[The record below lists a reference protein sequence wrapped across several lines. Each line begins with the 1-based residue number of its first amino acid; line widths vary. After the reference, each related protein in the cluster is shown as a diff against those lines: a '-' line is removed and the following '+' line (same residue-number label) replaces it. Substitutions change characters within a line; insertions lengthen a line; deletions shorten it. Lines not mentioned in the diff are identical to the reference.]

1 MQAERAWV
9 EPGTASP
16 LESSD
21 FPFPPH
27 PIQLATMQQ
36 QAASMSPEM
45 MRAAMQAAQ
54 GVKPEDLRRAGEQ
67 VASMPPEA
75 LAAQASA
82 AASQLPARERM
93 LLSASDTL
101 KRDGNALFGRG
112 SHAQAAEKYERAVA
126 NLESVGGAEAAA
138 LRLGCRN
145 NLAACRL
152 ALRDWAGARA
162 ACDAVLAEDAA
173 NRKALYRRGQALL
186 SLGMPAQAEADLAAA
201 LRLSDAGDRAAIQ
214 EKLDA
219 ARAAAKERPDELQ
232 ASEPAV
238 SEPAVSEPAVS
249 EPAAARPANE
259 EQDGAI
265 EDVEVIEEVEVIR
278 PAAPQAAPP
287 VRFDPHDPRS
297 AEAAAE
303 MLEKNPDQ
311 VRAAM
316 DALNGMS
323 DAQLAAQMAAAGA
336 PPGMTPEMARAAAGM
351 VQNLSPDQL
360 R

>member
-1 MQAERAWV
+1 
-9 EPGTASP
+9 
-16 LESSD
+16 
-21 FPFPPH
+21 
-27 PIQLATMQQ
+27 MQQ

-138 LRLGCRN
+138 LWLGCRN

-219 ARAAAKERPDELQ
+219 ARAAVKERPDDQ
-232 ASEPAV
+232 SV
-238 SEPAVSEPAVS
+238 SEPAVSEPAVT
-249 EPAAARPANE
+249 EPAAARPATE